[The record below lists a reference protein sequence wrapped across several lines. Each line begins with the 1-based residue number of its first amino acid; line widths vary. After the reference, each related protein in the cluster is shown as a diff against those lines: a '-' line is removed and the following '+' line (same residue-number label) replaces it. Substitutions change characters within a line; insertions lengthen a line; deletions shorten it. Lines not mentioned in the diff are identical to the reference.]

1 MEPHSSTGQGVT
13 SDLLQLKYVSL
24 YDWKKID
31 HVMFTV
37 FYSWKSREIDKKVLD
52 SYFHSDLGRR
62 CVNCD

>member
-13 SDLLQLKYVSL
+13 SDLLQLKYFSL

-37 FYSWKSREIDKKVLD
+37 FYSWKSREIEKKKLYLTVIFTLTWEE
-52 SYFHSDLGRR
+52 G
-62 CVNCD
+62 V